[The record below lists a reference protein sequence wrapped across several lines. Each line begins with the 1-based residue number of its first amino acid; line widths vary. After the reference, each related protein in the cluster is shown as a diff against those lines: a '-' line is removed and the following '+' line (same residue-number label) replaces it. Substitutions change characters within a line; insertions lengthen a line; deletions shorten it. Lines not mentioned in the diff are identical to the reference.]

1 VLREWIAYAKDDN
14 KGWERLD
21 SIPFVKKLHEALKK
35 MDEDGSDE
43 YSQHLVCASKEL
55 LDILTALE
63 EEDAHRRSFVGGWM
77 MMTHP
82 RHPPQHPSHLLG
94 ADLAKM
100 IGKMVSE
107 ED

>member
-1 VLREWIAYAKDDN
+1 VLDVLTD
-14 KGWERLD
+14 L
-21 SIPFVKKLHEALKK
+21 EA
-35 MDEDGSDE
+35 
-43 YSQHLVCASKEL
+43 
-55 LDILTALE
+55 
-63 EEDAHRRSFVGGWM
+63 EDAHRRSFVGGWM

-100 IGKMVSE
+100 IGKMVLG